1 MAEITTSTAIPVVGA
16 HVAIPVWSLLL
27 MAVAV
32 FGAYVMVQENGIV
45 VSNWMAV
52 HEFFHDARH
61 SLGFPCH

>member
-1 MAEITTSTAIPVVGA
+1 MAAITTSTATPAVGE

-32 FGAYVMVQENGIV
+32 FGAYVMLQENGLV
-45 VSNWMAV
+45 MSNWMAV

-61 SLGFPCH
+61 SFGFPCH